1 MLLLFSYGSYA
12 LAETLRLSGIM
23 ALFFSGIALAHFNP
37 PNLSVE
43 STTAA
48 HHIFGAFALIAECV
62 VRCSLLAAR
71 CSLLATVLTTARAF
85 SFSFFLLTPD

>member
-1 MLLLFSYGSYA
+1 VTRLRDYPVYEVAMLLLFSYGSYA

-48 HHIFGAFALIAECV
+48 HHIFGAFALIAE
-62 VRCSLLAAR
+62 
-71 CSLLATVLTTARAF
+71 
-85 SFSFFLLTPD
+85 